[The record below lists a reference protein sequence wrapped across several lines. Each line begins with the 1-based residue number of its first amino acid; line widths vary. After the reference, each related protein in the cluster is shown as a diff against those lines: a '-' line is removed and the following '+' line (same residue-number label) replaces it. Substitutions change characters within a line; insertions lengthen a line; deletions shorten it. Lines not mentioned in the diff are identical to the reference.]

1 MAQFKITRS
10 DGTSY
15 TLDCSLIHAHQIL
28 EEEGEGASMKM
39 IHPGTSGHGTA
50 GIDY

>member
-1 MAQFKITRS
+1 MAHFKIIKA
-10 DGTSY
+10 DGTAY
-15 TLDCSLIHAHQIL
+15 NVDCSLIHAQQIL
-28 EEEGEGASMKM
+28 KEEGEGASMQM

>member
-1 MAQFKITRS
+1 MAHFKITKQ

-15 TLDCSLIHAHQIL
+15 AVDCSLIHAQHL
-28 EEEGEGASMKM
+28 LKEEGEGASIQM